1 MNAPADHAGLLSQLE
16 QLRAKKAAITTPLD
30 DEIQMLTQKLDALK
44 PTVNQS
50 DASKETEPEA
60 VASDVVAA
68 LVAACASDNLN
79 AFARAGR
86 LLFKANAKL
95 SSVRSDRRLSLLHTS
110 ARFGSVKTVQQ
121 LLDADPTM
129 LNILDDL
136 GRDALTMSVLY
147 RQLHVFHILAR
158 LKDSSFAHQ
167 SLPFLN
173 NSLHFIARSGL
184 ISFAREILN
193 TTRGQESRVE
203 VAMLQ
208 YNKDGLLPIHIMAA
222 RLDIEMIKQAHS
234 VQPQWLDA
242 CTATGTSVIDIA
254 ITGEHGLMSPR
265 DCFAFVCEITRLHSP
280 AQEQFL
286 LAASNRYKHTGA
298 LARCDG
304 AMLAYVTPPPPSSH
318 PCPSPCVTSSARSES
333 HFSGCFVI
341 KVQS

>member
-1 MNAPADHAGLLSQLE
+1 MNAPADHAGLLSQQLE

-86 LLFKANAKL
+86 LVFKANAKL

-121 LLDADPTM
+121 LLDADPTT

-193 TTRGQESRVE
+193 TTRGQEARVE

-280 AQEQFL
+280 AEEQFL

-304 AMLAYVTPPPPSSH
+304 ALLAYVTPPPP
-318 PCPSPCVTSSARSES
+318 PPPPPPLLLPPPPPLPSLPLALRCLLCTL
-333 HFSGCFVI
+333 
-341 KVQS
+341 